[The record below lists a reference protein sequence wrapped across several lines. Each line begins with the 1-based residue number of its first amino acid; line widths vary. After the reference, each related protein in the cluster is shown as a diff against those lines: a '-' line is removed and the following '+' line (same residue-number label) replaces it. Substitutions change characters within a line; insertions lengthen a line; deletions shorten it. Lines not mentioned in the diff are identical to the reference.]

1 FRSCL
6 RVPPSAPVTFLRG
19 LNAPGDK
26 DVGSNQRP
34 RGGAHR
40 PNGRERFPHRS
51 EDFDYPSQG
60 PISFV
65 AHVGASRGGEL
76 GTDEHGSI
84 VGDVLDHAEPPH
96 APSRSGEANT
106 SVRCND
112 SGIYFYR
119 QGRTQDPP

>member
-1 FRSCL
+1 MNSL
-6 RVPPSAPVTFLRG
+6 R
-19 LNAPGDK
+19 DK
-26 DVGSNQRP
+26 DVGSNQGQ

-65 AHVGASRGGEL
+65 AHVGASRGGEF
-76 GTDEHGSI
+76 GTDEHGSV

-96 APSRSGEANT
+96 APSRSGAANT
-106 SVRCND
+106 YVVFND
-112 SGIYFYR
+112 SGIYL
-119 QGRTQDPP
+119 